1 MNYFYLKIFGLVLF
15 IIAVSYWNTYCSS
28 FIESFSLNSSN
39 KNININGNNDKT
51 VVLLGDSI
59 LKNNSYVP
67 DGKGVDNILEERNAK
82 VVSLAENNSK
92 IVDVYGQINRIPLE
106 LDSKSSFI
114 FLSSGGNDILSFY
127 VDQNGDVTD
136 TGFLNTMLTAYKK
149 MVKSIQTRMNKC
161 QIVLLDIYYPTSNQ
175 FAQYR
180 PIIEEWNTLI
190 ANYAREN
197 SLGLLK
203 ISQSVTS
210 SEDFTLGIEPS
221 EKGGAK
227 IVQLILD
234 YN

>member
-39 KNININGNNDKT
+39 KNINGNGNKT
-51 VVLLGDSI
+51 IVLLGDSI
-59 LKNNSYVP
+59 LKNNSYVSN
-67 DGKGVDNILEERNAK
+67 GKGVDNILEERNAK

-92 IVDVYGQINRIPLE
+92 IIDVYSQIGKIPL
-106 LDSKSSFI
+106 DINNVSASI

-127 VDQNGDVTD
+127 VDQNGDTTD
-136 TGFLNTMLTAYKK
+136 TGFLNTMLAAYKK
-149 MVKSIQTRMNKC
+149 LVKSIQTRMNKS
-161 QIVLLDIYYPTSNQ
+161 QIVLVDIYYPVSNP
-175 FAQYR
+175 FAQYK

-197 SLGLLK
+197 SFGLLQ
-203 ISQSVTS
+203 ISNSVTS
-210 SEDFTLGIEPS
+210 SDDFTLGIEPS
-221 EKGGAK
+221 EKGGEK
-227 IVQLILD
+227 IAQLILD

>member
-1 MNYFYLKIFGLVLF
+1 MDYFYLKIFGLVLF

-28 FIESFSLNSSN
+28 FIESFSSNSSN
-39 KNININGNNDKT
+39 TI

-67 DGKGVDNILEERNAK
+67 NGKGIDNILEERSLKNDK
-82 VVSLAENNSK
+82 NIELHSLAVNSSK
-92 IVDVYGQINRIPLE
+92 IVDVYSQINKIPIDLNN
-106 LDSKSSFI
+106 KSTTI

-127 VDQNGDVTD
+127 VDQHGDPND
-136 TGFLNTMLTAYKK
+136 TGFLNTMMAAYKK
-149 MVKSIQTRMNKC
+149 MVKSIQTRMGLSK
-161 QIVLLDIYYPTSNQ
+161 IVLLDIYYPTSNQ
-175 FAQYR
+175 YAQYK
-180 PIIEEWNTLI
+180 PVLVKWNDLI

-197 SLGLLK
+197 SLGLLQ

-221 EKGGAK
+221 EKGGEK
-227 IVQLILD
+227 IAQGILD